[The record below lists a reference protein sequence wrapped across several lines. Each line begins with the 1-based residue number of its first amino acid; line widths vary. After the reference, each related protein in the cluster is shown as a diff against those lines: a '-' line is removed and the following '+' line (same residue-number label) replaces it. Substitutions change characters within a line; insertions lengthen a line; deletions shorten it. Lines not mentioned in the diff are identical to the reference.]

1 MSEIWVYRGWETEGS
16 GQHMEPECVGGSP
29 ASRGRRPGPNLP
41 LAVAWSQISLFINL
55 SLRCLILKSGRE
67 TKLTFLVLRCMF
79 QKDNFAG
86 VICMYDLFKFPYI
99 NMKNY
104 YQSVVR

>member
-41 LAVAWSQISLFINL
+41 LAVA
-55 SLRCLILKSGRE
+55 
-67 TKLTFLVLRCMF
+67 
-79 QKDNFAG
+79 
-86 VICMYDLFKFPYI
+86 
-99 NMKNY
+99 
-104 YQSVVR
+104 